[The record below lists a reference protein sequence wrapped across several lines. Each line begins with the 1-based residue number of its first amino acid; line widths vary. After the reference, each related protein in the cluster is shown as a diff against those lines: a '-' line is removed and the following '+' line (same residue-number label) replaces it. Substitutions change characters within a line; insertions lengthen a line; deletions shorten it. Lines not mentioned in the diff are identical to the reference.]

1 MSSMAKA
8 GRRPV
13 PVTVPNIHVSGSQ
26 YVSCAIL
33 TPDRGVSHLIP
44 FRTFLYPTTNP
55 STFPSPTLSGFL
67 RYPPDFRTMSEN
79 PETTPAGGSLADRV
93 TKPDESKPTDSSN
106 VSAAP
111 KEDGASAPAQGSANL
126 EEPDYTVAVKLSDL
140 QADPNNPLFSVK
152 SFEDLGLDARILKG
166 LSTMNFRKPS
176 KVQERALPLLMSNPP
191 KNLVG
196 QSQSGTGKT
205 AAFVL
210 NILSRLDLS
219 TEQLQMTPQALI
231 LAPTRELARQIVGVI
246 QIMGQFLEGL
256 VIGTAV
262 PADSNARPSKMDC
275 SVVVG
280 TPGTVQ
286 DMIKKRVMNPTG
298 LKVLVLDEADNMLD
312 QQGLGDQ
319 CIRAKA
325 MIPRTVQIVLFSATF
340 PAHVYR
346 YANKF
351 APAANEITLQHEELT
366 VDGIKQLY
374 MDCNT
379 DEEKYQNLVQLY
391 GLLTVGSSI
400 IFVRTRASAVEIEKR
415 MVAEGHTVASLT
427 GGVEGSQRD
436 AVIDSFRSG
445 EAKVLITTNVLAR
458 GIDVS
463 TVSLVVNY
471 DIPEEYSSGQRTNT
485 PDYQTYLHRIGR
497 TGRFGRI
504 GVAISFVS
512 NRNEWEMLRKIQ
524 EHFQCVI
531 DRIDTSDWDEVE
543 DMIKKTIKNTRAQ
556 ADFVKSN

>member
-1 MSSMAKA
+1 MSD
-8 GRRPV
+8 
-13 PVTVPNIHVSGSQ
+13 SQ
-26 YVSCAIL
+26 
-33 TPDRGVSHLIP
+33 
-44 FRTFLYPTTNP
+44 
-55 STFPSPTLSGFL
+55 
-67 RYPPDFRTMSEN
+67 
-79 PETTPAGGSLADRV
+79 ETTAAGSLADRI
-93 TKPDESKPTDSSN
+93 TKPDESKPRYETRPRTVADSSN
-106 VSAAP
+106 TSNVSTTP
-111 KEDGASAPAQGSANL
+111 KEDGASAPAQGSAEL

-140 QADPNNPLFSVK
+140 QADPNNPLYSVK

-210 NILSRLDLS
+210 NVLSRLDLS

-286 DMIKKRVMNPTG
+286 DMIKKRIMNPTG

-325 MIPRTVQIVLFSATF
+325 MIPRNVQIVLFSATF

-346 YANKF
+346 YAGKF

-366 VDGIKQLY
+366 VEGIKQLY
-374 MDCNT
+374 MDCST

-524 EHFQCVI
+524 EHFQCII

-556 ADFVKSN
+556 ADFVRSN

>member
-1 MSSMAKA
+1 SFRLPGRCTFDHNMSS
-8 GRRPV
+8 
-13 PVTVPNIHVSGSQ
+13 
-26 YVSCAIL
+26 
-33 TPDRGVSHLIP
+33 
-44 FRTFLYPTTNP
+44 
-55 STFPSPTLSGFL
+55 
-67 RYPPDFRTMSEN
+67 EN
-79 PETTPAGGSLADRV
+79 AEAPQAEGSLADRI
-93 TKPDESKPTDSSN
+93 SQPTDTTE
-106 VSAAP
+106 
-111 KEDGASAPAQGSANL
+111 KTTEDGAGEPLRGSEL
-126 EEPDYTVAVKLSDL
+126 QEPEYTVEVKLSDL
-140 QADPNNPLFSVK
+140 QADPHNPLFSAK
-152 SFEDLGLDARILKG
+152 TFEELGLDERILKG

-176 KVQERALPLLMSNPP
+176 KVQERALPLLMGNPP

-219 TEQLQMTPQALI
+219 NEQAQKTPQALI

-246 QIMGQFLEGL
+246 QVMGQFLEGL

-262 PADSNARPSKMDC
+262 PADTASRPSRMEC
-275 SVVVG
+275 SVIVG
-280 TPGTVQ
+280 TPGTVM
-286 DMIKKRVMNPTG
+286 DMVKKRIVNPRQ

-319 CIRAKA
+319 CIRVKA
-325 MIPRTVQIVLFSATF
+325 ALPSTIQVVLFSATF
-340 PAHVYR
+340 PIHVHQ
-346 YANKF
+346 YAGKF
-351 APAANEITLQHEELT
+351 APSANEITLQHEELT

-374 MDCNT
+374 MDCGS
-379 DEEKYQNLVQLY
+379 DEEKYANLVQLY

-400 IFVRTRASAVEIEKR
+400 IFVRTRTSATEIERR
-415 MVAEGHTVASLT
+415 MTAEGHTVASLT

-436 AVIDSFRSG
+436 AVIDAFRSG

-471 DIPEEYSSGQRTNT
+471 DIPEAFVNGSRVRE

-512 NRNEWEMLRKIQ
+512 NRDEWEMLRKIQ
-524 EHFQCVI
+524 QHFSCNIERV
-531 DRIDTSDWDEVE
+531 DTNDWDEVE
-543 DMIKKTIKNTRAQ
+543 NVIKRTIKNSRAQ
-556 ADFVKSN
+556 ANFVRS